1 MSWYNPS
8 QDEAADEYYSSKS
21 RYNNAANQRCAAM
34 RAAEN
39 CCAERA
45 SAESA
50 INSFASDKINF
61 EKRMEDIQAIIGAI
75 EGSSGGG
82 CVIGSNTI
90 PDVISLFNEVAKKTD
105 ESYKG
110 GIKSPD
116 ILAASIFEIFKGKSV
131 DEDPHLS
138 DALQKFKD
146 ELARL
151 EQAIRDLQAQM
162 NSLSDLVSNLSSQ
175 INMFNVES
183 ADWRKVMISSA
194 FEMNHFKGYM

>member
-45 SAESA
+45 SALSA
-50 INSFASDKINF
+50 IDSCISDKINF
-61 EKRMEDIQAIIGAI
+61 EKRMEDIRAIIGAI
-75 EGSSGGG
+75 EGSSGG
-82 CVIGSNTI
+82 CVIGSSI
-90 PDVISLFNEVAKKTD
+90 PEVISIFNEFAKKND

-116 ILAASIFEIFKGKSV
+116 ILAASIFEVFKGKSV

-151 EQAIRDLQAQM
+151 EKAISELQAQM
-162 NSLSDLVSNLSSQ
+162 NSLSDLISDLSSK

-183 ADWRKVMISSA
+183 ANWRKVMISSA